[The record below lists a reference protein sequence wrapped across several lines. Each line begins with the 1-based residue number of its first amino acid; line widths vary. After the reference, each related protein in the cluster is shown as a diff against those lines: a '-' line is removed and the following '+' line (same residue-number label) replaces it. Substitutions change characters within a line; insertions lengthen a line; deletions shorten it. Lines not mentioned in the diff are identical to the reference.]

1 MIKFYL
7 KTFAVTVSLLFL
19 GLLFSNLTM
28 MGLRLALADAF
39 VNGAALA
46 LVLTLV
52 VCTLH
57 VSRVRKAAGP
67 NSGRDIYS
75 FPQVREVSSRLD
87 AERAFSVMRHY
98 IEEVARLTV
107 TSVDQEGGRLEARS
121 GLTWMTFGNSL
132 SVHVAK
138 REGGGSHVTVSSRP
152 LFFALADYG
161 ESLRAADGAA
171 DHLRA
176 QA

>member
-1 MIKFYL
+1 MIRFYL
-7 KTFAVTVSLLFL
+7 KTFAVTAGLLFL

-28 MGLRLALADAF
+28 MGLRLALADAL

-46 LVLTLV
+46 LVLTAV
-52 VCTLH
+52 IGTLH
-57 VSRVRKAAGP
+57 VARVRKSAGP

-87 AERAFSVMRHY
+87 PERAFAAMRHY
-98 IEEVARLTV
+98 AGEVAGLTV

-121 GLTWMTFGNSL
+121 GLTLMTFGNRL

-138 REGGGSHVTVSSRP
+138 RENGGSHVTVSSAP

-161 ESLRAADGAA
+161 ESLRAADAAA
-171 DHLRA
+171 DYLRA
-176 QA
+176 QV